1 VSPNTVNII
10 IPALNEQVGITETI
24 TNLPLQK
31 IRDLGYGVSIL
42 VVDGGSTDQTRENA
56 SKLGAR
62 IISQAKRGY
71 GLAYKTALQHADG
84 DIIVTLD
91 ADGTYPAN
99 KIPQYIEELVK
110 HDLDFITINRLDGLE
125 KNSMVLSHFLGN
137 KLLSFMLRILY
148 SINVKDSQSGMW
160 VMQRKFCDAIN
171 LVSEGMSFS
180 EEIKII
186 AFKFF
191 KSKEMDGIYRPRVGK
206 STFKIRKHGV
216 ENLIFLFKFRFLLKY
231 APILKAEQ
239 YRGNAPKEA

>member
-1 VSPNTVNII
+1 MSPNTVNII

-62 IISQAKRGY
+62 IISEARRGY
-71 GLAYKTALQHADG
+71 GIAYKTALQHADG

-91 ADGTYPAN
+91 ADGTYPSN
-99 KIPQYIEELVK
+99 KIPQYIEEMIK

-137 KLLSFMLRILY
+137 KLLSFIMRILY

-160 VMQRKFCDAIN
+160 VMQRKFCNAIN

-216 ENLIFLFKFRFLLKY
+216 ENLIFLSNSVYYEIRTNFKGRT
-231 APILKAEQ
+231 IQ
-239 YRGNAPKEA
+239 R